1 MAKEEK
7 KKNQLLLQA
16 PKGMRDIL
24 PEDAIYWEKISRA
37 LDETAEVYD
46 FKKIDT
52 PIAERMEIFV
62 RGVGAGTDIVEKELY
77 LLKSRGAEKLALRP
91 EFTAPV
97 MRAYLEHGM
106 SRLPQ
111 PVKLYYLGPAF
122 RYESPQAGRFRQFHH
137 AGFEIV
143 GGESD
148 PVYDAQAIN
157 AAVRFLEKL
166 KIKNPVLQIN
176 TIGCRVCRPIY
187 RKKLQEFY
195 RRQKSAA
202 RKKKV
207 ICRDCERRLETNPL
221 RLLDCK
227 NELCGQLK
235 EQAPMILDS
244 ICVNCRSHFRGV
256 LEFLDEIK
264 LPYELNSYL
273 VRGLDYYNR
282 TVFELF
288 PENGKSALAGGGRYD
303 YLSELLGGKSVPAV
317 GTAIGL
323 ERVIETMKS
332 REAVLSPKKTRPKIF
347 VIHVGGLAKRKAFAL
362 VEKFREANLKLEEA
376 LGKDSLQSQLKV
388 ADREAA
394 DIVLIIGQKEVY
406 EEVVIVRDM
415 KTGEQENVPLKKI
428 IEEMK
433 ERPA

>member
-1 MAKEEK
+1 VKEEK
-7 KKNQLLLQA
+7 KKNQILLQA

-24 PEDAIYWEKISRA
+24 PEDAPYWEKINKA
-37 LDETAEVYD
+37 LDEVADFYD

-52 PIAERMEIFV
+52 PIVERIEIFI
-62 RGVGAGTDIVEKELY
+62 RGVGAGTDIIEKELY
-77 LLKSRGAEKLALRP
+77 LLKSKGAEKLALRP

-111 PVKLYYLGPAF
+111 PVKMYYLGPAF

-143 GGESD
+143 GGETD

-157 AAVRFLEKL
+157 VAVRFLEKL
-166 KIKNPVLQIN
+166 KIKNPILQIN
-176 TIGCRVCRPIY
+176 TIGCRVCRLIY
-187 RKKLQEFY
+187 RKKLQDFY
-195 RRQKSAA
+195 RKQKSAA
-202 RKKKV
+202 KEKKI
-207 ICRDCERRLETNPL
+207 ICRDCERRMEINPL

-227 NELCGQLK
+227 NELCARLK
-235 EQAPMILDS
+235 EQAPIILDS
-244 ICVNCRSHFRGV
+244 ICANCRSHFKGV
-256 LEFLDEIK
+256 LEFLDEIG

-288 PENGKSALAGGGRYD
+288 AEEGKSSLAGGGRYD
-303 YLSELLGGKSVPAV
+303 YLSELLGKKSVPAV
-317 GTAIGL
+317 GVAIGL
-323 ERVIETMKS
+323 ERVIETMKLKEPS
-332 REAVLSPKKTRPKIF
+332 LSVRKTRPKVF
-347 VIHVGGLAKRKAFAL
+347 VVHVGELAKKRAFSL
-362 VEKFREANLKLEEA
+362 IEKFREANIKLEEA
-376 LGKDSLQSQLKV
+376 LGKDSLQAQLKA
-388 ADREAA
+388 ADKEAA

-406 EEVVIVRDM
+406 EEMVIVRDM
-415 KTGEQENVPLKKI
+415 KTGGQENVPLKKI

-433 ERPA
+433 KRLS